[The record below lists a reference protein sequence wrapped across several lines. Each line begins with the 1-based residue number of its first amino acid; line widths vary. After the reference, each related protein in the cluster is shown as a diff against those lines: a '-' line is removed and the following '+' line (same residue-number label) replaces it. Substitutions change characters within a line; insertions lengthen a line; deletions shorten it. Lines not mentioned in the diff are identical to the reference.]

1 MSSEVLHN
9 IMRLSHI
16 PIPLVILLN
25 ILLLT
30 LTPLCSIESN
40 VGKKYTYDFNLTFK
54 FNIPGE
60 NITVKSVVLNYTL
73 TLLTIAEYNANYF
86 LIDIVD
92 KNDPTRYLKA
102 NFYQSKDG
110 LILGFHVIEAHKLK
124 WLVETLWHL
133 VLMLSL
139 AKFDKGIR
147 IDIFDVFYNRLN
159 ETHGQLWNVSLT
171 CISIDVA
178 KRSTR
183 EIAYEV
189 DSFLTEVSVTK
200 VVNYRVHSLS
210 VYKYSSISEG
220 NVTITYSNEGIIP
233 CEATCKFTIAL
244 FMEPYTHS
252 IRVLS
257 EAKLKLVRVDGQIF
271 PLSLHPNTSY
281 RGW

>member
-1 MSSEVLHN
+1 
-9 IMRLSHI
+9 MRFSHALI
-16 PIPLVILLN
+16 LLVILLN

-40 VGKKYTYDFNLTFK
+40 VGKKYIYDFNLTFK
-54 FNIPGE
+54 FSIPGE
-60 NITVKSVVLNYTL
+60 NITVKSIILNYTL
-73 TLLTIAEYNANYF
+73 TLLVIAEYNANYF
-86 LIDIVD
+86 LIDVVD
-92 KNDPTRYLKA
+92 KSDPTRYLKA

-110 LILGFHVIEAHKLK
+110 LILGFHIIEAHKLK
-124 WLVETLWHL
+124 WLVEVLWHL

-139 AKFDKGIR
+139 ARFDKGIR

-171 CISIDVA
+171 CSFIEVA

-183 EIAYEV
+183 EIVYKV

-200 VVNYRVHSLS
+200 MVNYKIHSLS
-210 VYKYSSISEG
+210 VYRYSSISEG
-220 NVTITYSNEGIIP
+220 NVTITYSSEDITPRKAI
-233 CEATCKFTIAL
+233 CRFTIAF
-244 FMEPYTHS
+244 FMEPYTQS
-252 IRVLS
+252 IHVLS
-257 EAKLKLVRVDGQIF
+257 EAKLKLVRVDDQIF